1 MDEESSRS
9 GGVAMKYHEGE
20 VAVQT
25 RAGVR
30 RQADR
35 LAAGIRGVISPD
47 RHEFVAAQ
55 RMAVLGTVDWRGRVW
70 ASVVTGEPGFLQALD
85 EQTIRI
91 AAVGAA
97 GDPLL
102 ENLALPAHAALII
115 PDLAA
120 RRRLRLNGRGKIA
133 AGGIEIHA
141 EQVYGNCSHYIQAR
155 APIGE
160 HQWRPGTGTAVVRT
174 AELSAEQQ
182 GLIARADTFF
192 IATDHPEAG
201 ADISHRGGNPGFVRV
216 VDGRHLAIPDYS
228 GNNMFNTLGNIVA
241 NPRVGLLF
249 IGFESGR
256 TLQLTGRATID
267 WNAARAA
274 TLAGAARVVDFELD
288 QAVDNPQG
296 FALRYEFHEY
306 SHFNP
311 S

>member
-1 MDEESSRS
+1 MDEAGKPVRDT
-9 GGVAMKYHEGE
+9 AMKYHDGE
-20 VAVQT
+20 IAVQA

-30 RQADR
+30 LQADK
-35 LAAGIRGVISPD
+35 LAAGIRGSIAPE
-47 RHEFVAAQ
+47 RREFVAAQ
-55 RMAVLGTVDWRGRVW
+55 RIAVLGTVDRRGRVF

-91 AAVGAA
+91 AAVPDA

-102 ENLALPAHAALII
+102 ENLAQPAHAALII

-120 RRRLRLNGRGKIA
+120 RRRLRLNGRGQI
-133 AGGIEIHA
+133 GEGVIEIHA

-160 HQWRPGTGTAVVRT
+160 HDWRASGGANAVRT
-174 AELSAEQQ
+174 AELSSQHQ
-182 GLIARADTFF
+182 RLIARADTFF
-192 IATDHPEAG
+192 IATDHPESG

-216 VDGRHLAIPDYS
+216 VDSRRLAIPDYS

-256 TLQLTGRATID
+256 TLQLTGRAAID
-267 WNAARAA
+267 WDSARAS
-274 TLAGAARVVDFELD
+274 TLAGAARIVDFELD
-288 QAVDNPQG
+288 EMVDNPHG
-296 FALRYEFHEY
+296 FPLRYEFHEY

>member
-1 MDEESSRS
+1 MDEAGKPVRDT
-9 GGVAMKYHEGE
+9 AMKYHDGE
-20 VAVQT
+20 IAVQA

-30 RQADR
+30 PQADK
-35 LAAGIRGVISPD
+35 LAAGIRGSIAPE
-47 RHEFVAAQ
+47 RREFVAAQ
-55 RMAVLGTVDWRGRVW
+55 RIAVLGTVDRRGRVW
-70 ASVVTGEPGFLQALD
+70 ASVVTGQAGFLQALD

-91 AAVGAA
+91 AAVPAA

-102 ENLALPAHAALII
+102 ENLAQPAHAALII

-120 RRRLRLNGRGKIA
+120 RRRLRLNGRGQI
-133 AGGIEIHA
+133 GDGVIEIHA

-160 HQWRPGTGTAVVRT
+160 HDWRASGGANAVRT
-174 AELSAEQQ
+174 AELSSQHQ
-182 GLIARADTFF
+182 RLIARADTFF
-192 IATDHPEAG
+192 IATDHPESG

-216 VDGRHLAIPDYS
+216 VDSRRLAIPDYS

-256 TLQLTGRATID
+256 TLQLTGRAAID
-267 WNAARAA
+267 WDSARAS
-274 TLAGAARVVDFELD
+274 TLAGAARTVDFELD
-288 QAVDNPQG
+288 EMVDNPHG
-296 FALRYEFHEY
+296 FPLRYEFHEY

>member
-1 MDEESSRS
+1 MDEAGKPVRDT
-9 GGVAMKYHEGE
+9 AMKYHDGE
-20 VAVQT
+20 IAVQA

-30 RQADR
+30 PQADK
-35 LAAGIRGVISPD
+35 LAAGIRGSIAPE
-47 RHEFVAAQ
+47 RREFVAAQ
-55 RMAVLGTVDWRGRVW
+55 RIAVLGTVDRRGRVW
-70 ASVVTGEPGFLQALD
+70 ASVVTGQAGFLQALD

-91 AAVGAA
+91 AAVPAA

-102 ENLALPAHAALII
+102 ENLAQPAHAALII

-120 RRRLRLNGRGKIA
+120 RRRLRLNGRGQI
-133 AGGIEIHA
+133 GEGVIEIHA

-160 HQWRPGTGTAVVRT
+160 HDWRASGGANAVRT
-174 AELSAEQQ
+174 AELSSQHQ
-182 GLIARADTFF
+182 RLIARADTFF
-192 IATDHPEAG
+192 IATDHPESG

-216 VDGRHLAIPDYS
+216 VDSRRLAIPDYS

-256 TLQLTGRATID
+256 TLQLTGRAAID
-267 WNAARAA
+267 WDSARAS
-274 TLAGAARVVDFELD
+274 TLAGAARIVDFELD
-288 QAVDNPQG
+288 EMVDNPHG
-296 FALRYEFHEY
+296 FPLRYEFHEY

>member
-1 MDEESSRS
+1 
-9 GGVAMKYHEGE
+9 MKYHDGE
-20 VAVQT
+20 IAVQA

-30 RQADR
+30 RQAEK
-35 LAAGIRGVISPD
+35 LAAGIRGSISPD

-55 RMAVLGTVDWRGRVW
+55 RMAVLGTVDRRGRVW
-70 ASVVTGEPGFLQALD
+70 ASVVTGEAGFLQALD
-85 EQTIRI
+85 ERTIRI
-91 AAVGAA
+91 AAVPAA

-102 ENLALPAHAALII
+102 ENLALPAHAALIV

-120 RRRLRLNGRGKIA
+120 RRRLRLNGRGQIA
-133 AGGIEIHA
+133 AGAIEIQA

-160 HQWRPGTGTAVVRT
+160 HRWRGGAGTAAVRT
-174 AELSAEQQ
+174 ADLSAEQQ

-192 IATDHPEAG
+192 IATDHPESG
-201 ADISHRGGNPGFVRV
+201 ADISHRGGNPGCVRI
-216 VDGRHLAIPDYS
+216 VDSHRLAIPDYS

-249 IGFESGR
+249 VGFESGR
-256 TLQLTGRATID
+256 TLQLTGRAAID
-267 WNAARAA
+267 WDSNRAA
-274 TLAGAARVVDFELD
+274 TLAGAARVVDFELGE
-288 QAVDNPQG
+288 AVDNPQG
-296 FALRYEFHEY
+296 FALSYEFHEY

>member
-1 MDEESSRS
+1 MDEAGKPVRDT
-9 GGVAMKYHEGE
+9 AMKYHDGE
-20 VAVQT
+20 IAVQA

-30 RQADR
+30 PQADK
-35 LAAGIRGVISPD
+35 LAAGIRGSIAPE
-47 RHEFVAAQ
+47 RREFVAAQ
-55 RMAVLGTVDWRGRVW
+55 RIAVLGTVDRRGRVW
-70 ASVVTGEPGFLQALD
+70 ASVVTGQAGFLQALD

-91 AAVGAA
+91 AAVPAA

-102 ENLALPAHAALII
+102 ENLAQPAHAALII

-120 RRRLRLNGRGKIA
+120 RRRLRLNGRGQI
-133 AGGIEIHA
+133 GDGVIEIHA

-160 HQWRPGTGTAVVRT
+160 HDWLASGGANAVRT
-174 AELSAEQQ
+174 AELSSQHQ
-182 GLIARADTFF
+182 RLIARADTFF
-192 IATDHPEAG
+192 IATDHPESG
-201 ADISHRGGNPGFVRV
+201 ADISHRGGNSGFVRV
-216 VDGRHLAIPDYS
+216 VDSRRLAIPDYS

-256 TLQLTGRATID
+256 TLQLTGRAAID
-267 WNAARAA
+267 WDSARAS
-274 TLAGAARVVDFELD
+274 TLAGAARTVDFELD
-288 QAVDNPQG
+288 EMVDNPHG
-296 FALRYEFHEY
+296 FPLRYEFHEY